1 MSVPRVFVP
10 AINANDRAVALP
22 AADAHHLV
30 RVLRLK
36 SGDDVRVFDGRGHEW
51 TARLTGS
58 SASSAAV
65 EIVGEFAA
73 AEEPPVRVTLAVGLL
88 PRDQMD
94 AVIRDATM
102 LGAWSIVPMVTARV
116 SVPERAWRSGGAI
129 TRWRRVAVASAKQ
142 CGRAVVPTVGSV
154 TPFDTLLH
162 LSVGSSVVM
171 CVEPAPGALTIAP
184 GGGALSRPTS
194 ALVLVGPEGGWSS
207 EERDVAVAAGAT
219 MVQLGPRILR
229 AEAMPTVVLTALWT
243 AWGW

>member
-10 AINANDRAVALP
+10 TINATDRVVALP

-36 SGDDVRVFDGRGHEW
+36 AGDEVRVFDGRGHEW
-51 TARLTGS
+51 TGVLTGS
-58 SASSAAV
+58 SASSSAV
-65 EIVGEFAA
+65 EIVGEVVP
-73 AEEPPVRVTLAVGLL
+73 AEEPAVRVTLAVGLL

-102 LGAWSIVPMVTARV
+102 LGAWAIVPMVTSRV

-154 TPFDTLLH
+154 TPFATLLH
-162 LSVGSSVVM
+162 LTVGSSVIM
-171 CVEPAPGALTIAP
+171 CVEPGPGAASLDAVRDNFP
-184 GGGALSRPTS
+184 RPTS
-194 ALVLVGPEGGWSS
+194 ALVLVGPEGGWSG
-207 EERDVAVAAGAT
+207 EERDVAVAAGA
-219 MVQLGPRILR
+219 MAVQLGPRILR
-229 AEAMPTVVLTALWT
+229 AETVPTVVLTALWT
-243 AWGW
+243 TWGW